1 VKIFT
6 CTLSSIL
13 LLLLSAQTSAYYF
26 SLDHQSFTNSNLKGV
41 DTVAIN
47 IDPPVGLHNME
58 INRYGVTKTELQ
70 NQLTQRIQEAG
81 INVVSFEEALEDP
94 NAALIELKLRVIT
107 SYSLYYSIGLNLSV
121 KRKAPLAAGSGGA
134 FYSIETWSDGTV
146 GGGSQSDLTKIYT
159 YTSQLVDKLIVAYQ
173 DQN

>member
-26 SLDHQSFTNSNLKGV
+26 SLDHQSFTNSNLKGF

-81 INVVSFEEALEDP
+81 INVVSFEEALQDP

-121 KRKAPLAAGSGGA
+121 KRKAPLGEGSDA
-134 FYSIETWSDGTV
+134 YYSIETWSDGTV
-146 GGGSQSDLTKIYT
+146 GGGSQSDLPKIYT